1 MEVARTSMWHAGA
14 PQFLWPQAVRYAA
27 HHLNLWPRWV
37 FYDQVTHQFFASHDV
52 TFDESDSY
60 YKSRPHRGSEV
71 FPPPLFLTL
80 EPPLVDPVAPP
91 PSRPAPSGVSH
102 VTPQSSP
109 PQRPVRVVFRG
120 ARGAVAEGEG
130 TGAAGARRVSSGGAG
145 GVRVETTPEED
156 MAVSTLRPRPNSP
169 LGFPS
174 VPQFPPRSPPR
185 PVAAEPG
192 IVPGGGIEVPGGV
205 GAGDTSIA
213 TLAPRTVC
221 FLTRV
226 QRLDSSSNSNSS
238 SSRQRRQSSNDL
250 ETCPTQHLHALFV
263 FFLPSPPVPPVE
275 SLSSSQWTHRSPLSR
290 AVSPEPRRSRYRADG
305 LFHLILRSR
314 IPPPPVLP
322 QPPELSLTVFHDPLS
337 DNLRSSCPVVS
348 CVLSA
353 LVTLTTAPLSSVS
366 ALVTTVAGFASSH
379 HLDYAAHLLGFLAAA
394 VPHLCAMLLAPEG
407 DRDALDI
414 SIPRNHAE
422 AVSRPWASFWRA
434 AEEAEIASYRSTG
447 TYVDAV
453 PPPGANVVCSMC
465 QREGVDFFQT
475 FAPTPKMTTLWVL
488 LHIAAHRDYDLH
500 SLDFS
505 TAFLQGSLHEQI
517 WMRRLPGFTGTY
529 PLGIQWQLRRPV
541 YGLRE
546 APREWH
552 DTLRTTLAALE
563 FFPPFADPSL
573 FVRRG
578 STPFFF
584 LVYVDDLVFATLD
597 RHALVSVKEEL
608 QRRHTCTDLGEL
620 QCYLGLQITR
630 DKATCTITL
639 TQLYMVEQI
648 LTRFRFPFS

>member
-213 TLAPRTVC
+213 TLAPRT
-221 FLTRV
+221 
-226 QRLDSSSNSNSS
+226 
-238 SSRQRRQSSNDL
+238 
-250 ETCPTQHLHALFV
+250 
-263 FFLPSPPVPPVE
+263 
-275 SLSSSQWTHRSPLSR
+275 WTHRSPLSR

-379 HLDYAAHLLGFLAAA
+379 HLDYAAHLVSGPACSPFSGGAPVFPWRSSRTGSSSLVSLRPLFL
-394 VPHLCAMLLAPEG
+394 
-407 DRDALDI
+407 I
-414 SIPRNHAE
+414 
-422 AVSRPWASFWRA
+422 
-434 AEEAEIASYRSTG
+434 
-447 TYVDAV
+447 
-453 PPPGANVVCSMC
+453 
-465 QREGVDFFQT
+465 
-475 FAPTPKMTTLWVL
+475 FAPCCLPLRGIEMPSISRSLAITLRQS
-488 LHIAAHRDYDLH
+488 RD
-500 SLDFS
+500 
-505 TAFLQGSLHEQI
+505 
-517 WMRRLPGFTGTY
+517 PGLRSGE
-529 PLGIQWQLRRPV
+529 QLRR
-541 YGLRE
+541 
-546 APREWH
+546 
-552 DTLRTTLAALE
+552 
-563 FFPPFADPSL
+563 
-573 FVRRG
+573 
-578 STPFFF
+578 
-584 LVYVDDLVFATLD
+584 
-597 RHALVSVKEEL
+597 
-608 QRRHTCTDLGEL
+608 QR
-620 QCYLGLQITR
+620 
-630 DKATCTITL
+630 
-639 TQLYMVEQI
+639 
-648 LTRFRFPFS
+648 